1 MKSILVLA
9 AIAGLALV
17 TGCATNVNSVANA
30 QPSARPNM
38 VADKRVITDQSLGGL
53 IRVVSVNDA
62 VVSGNLKK
70 VQVTLENAKNNS
82 RTISYK
88 FEWTDQDGMA
98 TNGITQSWQ
107 SLSFSGR
114 ETQTISSTAISPKA
128 VDFTL
133 KIKEVSPANF

>member
-1 MKSILVLA
+1 MKLIPVLA
-9 AIAGLALV
+9 ALAGFAF
-17 TGCATNVNSVANA
+17 TAGCATNVNSVSRADSQATPTLVN
-30 QPSARPNM
+30 
-38 VADKRVITDQSLGGL
+38 DKRVITDASLAGL
-53 IRVVSVNDA
+53 VRIVSVNES

-70 VQVTLENAKNNS
+70 IQVTLENAKNDT

-98 TNGITQSWQ
+98 TNSIVQSWQ

-114 ETQTISSTAISPKA
+114 ETLTVSSTAISPKA

-133 KIKEVSPANF
+133 KLKEVSQAY